1 MKNKLVFIFL
11 LIVLFASCRKEIVEN
26 EKVINS
32 SKELKVPTDFRW
44 ETMKKVEA
52 NLKFVTGLN
61 DSVTNANIKIYAG
74 TKQLNKL
81 IFEGVTDDK
90 GVIDSLY
97 FKIGNQYSTIEVMY
111 NQESVI
117 VPINSGNINKT
128 VTLNTYIKSKFKTVS
143 DNNHVYYP
151 SCDNYATLAF
161 EDNWPYLGDFDFND
175 LALDYNVDV
184 KTNSNGMVIS
194 ATYTLIPR
202 GVGAGYRNAFGF
214 TFDKFHPA
222 CNDYVTLSNIKNI
235 HRKIGNGPTVQI
247 EEESG
252 QAHPTYII
260 IDTSISKYY
269 NWNTQLNKPYSKNE
283 TIVVTIQFKANH
295 SVSHFD
301 FPFSNP
307 FIYINGNR
315 SREVHLPYYNA
326 TSKGTYQ
333 IPANSDAGLNYKS
346 KTGLTWAIDVEEKF
360 QYPLE
365 GVDILN
371 AYLQFEQWAT
381 TPGSTLE
388 WWDASKDENNLYPI
402 Y

>member
-11 LIVLFASCRKEIVEN
+11 LIVLFTSCRKEIVEN

-61 DSVTNANIKIYAG
+61 DTVTNANIKIYAG

-81 IFEGVTDDK
+81 IFEGVTNDN
-90 GVIDSLY
+90 GIIDSLS
-97 FKIGNQYSTIEVMY
+97 FSIGNQYSTVEVMY
-111 NQESVI
+111 DQESTI
-117 VPINSGNINKT
+117 VPINNGTISKII
-128 VTLNTYIKSKFKTVS
+128 TLTTYVKSKSKS
-143 DNNHVYYP
+143 NDNSVYYP
-151 SCDNYATLAF
+151 SFGNYATLAF

-175 LALDYNVDV
+175 LALDYNVIV

-194 ATYTLIPR
+194 AKYTLIPR
-202 GVGAGYRNAFGF
+202 GVGAAYKNGFGF

-222 CNDYVTLSNIKNI
+222 CNDFVEQSNIASVR
-235 HRKIGNGPTVQI
+235 RKIGNKNEVLEPEV
-247 EEESG
+247 G
-252 QAHPTYII
+252 QLHPTYII
-260 IDTSISKYY
+260 INPIADSISY
-269 NWNTQLNKPYSKNE
+269 NWNTQLNKPYNKNE
-283 TIVVTIQFKANH
+283 TIVVTIQFKSNH

-315 SREVHLPYYNA
+315 SREVHLPYHNA
-326 TSKGTYQ
+326 TSKGTTYQ

-388 WWDASKDENNLYPI
+388 WWDASKVENNLYPI